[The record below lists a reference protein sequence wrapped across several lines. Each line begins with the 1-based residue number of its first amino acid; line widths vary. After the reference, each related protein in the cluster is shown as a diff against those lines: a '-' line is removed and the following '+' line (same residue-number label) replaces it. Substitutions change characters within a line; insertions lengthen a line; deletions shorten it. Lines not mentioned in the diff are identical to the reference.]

1 MSIVLP
7 LKRDKSHPILTEG
20 PDFATWSQEN
30 LVNFAK
36 DAHEKM
42 RSQEEE
48 IQTLRLDIKAALE
61 GFRAVLREE

>member
-1 MSIVLP
+1 MSIDSLP
-7 LKRDKSHPILTEG
+7 KSATSIQSLTEG